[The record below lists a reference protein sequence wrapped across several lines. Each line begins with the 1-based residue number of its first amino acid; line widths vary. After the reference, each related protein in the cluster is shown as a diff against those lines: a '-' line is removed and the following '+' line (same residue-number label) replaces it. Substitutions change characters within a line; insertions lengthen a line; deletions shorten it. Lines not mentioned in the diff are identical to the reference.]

1 MRAHTMI
8 AVIAATLLLAACVR
22 QPPAARPRDGAPV
35 NGAVQ
40 VAGGDARVAAA
51 PPTLAPAVAPA
62 DTPTPPRPSPMPSL
76 TMAPTHIIVATGG
89 QPVNLRAGPSTTAA
103 AVGSLR
109 EGTLVEAL
117 GEPISA
123 EGRSWQ
129 EIRTESQQG
138 WVVAVVVRRRS

>member
-1 MRAHTMI
+1 MSAHTMI
-8 AVIAATLLLAACVR
+8 AVIAATLLLAACAR
-22 QPPAARPRDGAPV
+22 QPPAGRPRDGAPV
-35 NGAVQ
+35 GGSAQ

-51 PPTLAPAVAPA
+51 PPTLAPAVGPA
-62 DTPTPPRPSPMPSL
+62 DTPTLPRPSPMASPTL
-76 TMAPTHIIVATGG
+76 APTHIIVATGG

-103 AVGSLR
+103 VVGSLR

-129 EIRTESQQG
+129 AIRTQDRAG
-138 WVVAVVVRRRS
+138 WVVAVVVRRR